1 MYMNLKLSTLINRHD
16 HPISGEINR
25 NERIKEQSR
34 RSLVGKVKI
43 EWFRI
48 DGNKRGYETLCS
60 IYHEKLMETDV
71 SASFSLSICLL
82 EDGLRV
88 GEIFDCSRA
97 LRQADKDVRLET
109 MKPFDV

>member
-1 MYMNLKLSTLINRHD
+1 M
-16 HPISGEINR
+16 E
-25 NERIKEQSR
+25 
-34 RSLVGKVKI
+34 I

-48 DGNKRGYETLCS
+48 GGNKRGYETLCS
-60 IYHEKLMETDV
+60 IYREKLMETDV

-97 LRQADKDVRLET
+97 LREADKDVRLET